1 MNIINIP
8 LIGLEFLKLLY
19 AGFFWGKSIRPNGP
33 INSILSFKWFTFEFY
48 ITLRELHIVKTS
60 WTC

>member
-19 AGFFWGKSIRPNGP
+19 AGFLGQEYSAKWTDQF
-33 INSILSFKWFTFEFY
+33 NS
-48 ITLRELHIVKTS
+48 
-60 WTC
+60 